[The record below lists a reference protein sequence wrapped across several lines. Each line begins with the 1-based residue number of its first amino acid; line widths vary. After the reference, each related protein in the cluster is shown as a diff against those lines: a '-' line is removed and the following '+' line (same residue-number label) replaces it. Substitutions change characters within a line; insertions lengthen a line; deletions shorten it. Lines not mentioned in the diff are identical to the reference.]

1 MPVKSRAPRNAG
13 QPRPSTAMAAIPPVL
28 AAALASAEK
37 PLKIV
42 FVSAEVAPW
51 SKTGGLGDVA
61 GGLPIALA
69 DRGHQVLTVAPRY
82 DQYYDAWDTSVT
94 SDLDGSPGSS
104 VRYFHTLDKGVDR
117 VWIDHP
123 SFLSKVEG
131 KTGSKLYGSKSGADY
146 ADNLQRFKL
155 FNLAALEA
163 LRVLPFSP
171 GEDALIVCND
181 WHTALL
187 PVLLKDV
194 FQPRGEFLQTKT
206 ALVIHNIAFQGRFW
220 ASRWSELGLPDSS
233 RQRFQFKDGWD
244 RVFDET
250 EDIDEDAVPKT
261 GVKYEKLNWLRAG
274 LLTADKLLTVS
285 PTYAEE
291 MASGPD
297 MGVELDDV
305 IRSVGGIEGIVNG
318 MDTSEWCPT
327 QDKCLDVK
335 YDEETVAEGK
345 AAAKESLQAV
355 VGLPVDAKAPLFG
368 FIGRLEEQKG
378 VDILLEALPEILGGG
393 SKCQVIVLG
402 TGKPAL
408 EQKTE
413 AINTKFPRRGVGIV
427 EFNGPL
433 AHLMTAGCDFMLVPS
448 RFEPCGLIQMHAM
461 QYGTVPVVAST
472 GGLVDTVKDGVT
484 GFHCGKMDSEGL
496 KPQDVA
502 ALAKVIKRA
511 SAAYG
516 TPAFE
521 EMRAKCIGQELSW
534 QVPAAKW
541 EAVLQDVRAG
551 KPNKGPSNTFSPT
564 PVKNVNKPAEV
575 KKSSILSGQSN
586 PKPRNLGEAVQG
598 ATGGNNGSWQGSSGR
613 QATSA
618 ANAPRNA
625 AAGPTPPAAGAAASK
640 PSQPATIARKGEKAD
655 VSTSKAAAA
664 VKAASA
670 GASKPK

>member
-1 MPVKSRAPRNAG
+1 
-13 QPRPSTAMAAIPPVL
+13 
-28 AAALASAEK
+28 
-37 PLKIV
+37 
-42 FVSAEVAPW
+42 
-51 SKTGGLGDVA
+51 
-61 GGLPIALA
+61 
-69 DRGHQVLTVAPRY
+69 
-82 DQYYDAWDTSVT
+82 
-94 SDLDGSPGSS
+94 
-104 VRYFHTLDKGVDR
+104 
-117 VWIDHP
+117 
-123 SFLSKVEG
+123 
-131 KTGSKLYGSKSGADY
+131 
-146 ADNLQRFKL
+146 
-155 FNLAALEA
+155 
-163 LRVLPFSP
+163 
-171 GEDALIVCND
+171 
-181 WHTALL
+181 
-187 PVLLKDV
+187 
-194 FQPRGEFLQTKT
+194 
-206 ALVIHNIAFQGRFW
+206 
-220 ASRWSELGLPDSS
+220 
-233 RQRFQFKDGWD
+233 
-244 RVFDET
+244 
-250 EDIDEDAVPKT
+250 
-261 GVKYEKLNWLRAG
+261 
-274 LLTADKLLTVS
+274 
-285 PTYAEE
+285 
-291 MASGPD
+291 

-625 AAGPTPPAAGAAASK
+625 AAGPTPPAAGAAAK